1 MGCGSST
8 PDKGDRDRSY
18 QIDKQIEEDSKKF
31 QKECKILLLGAFS
44 VPLPPLS
51 PSSPSP
57 FPLDLSFWRAR
68 DGMASVEWIVQGFGR
83 AWKELGEL
91 DGGAATLVGQDFEE
105 GQTDDSFEADSAT
118 HPP

>member
-31 QKECKILLLGAFS
+31 QKECKILLLGTFF

-51 PSSPSP
+51 PSS
-57 FPLDLSFWRAR
+57 LSLSTCLS
-68 DGMASVEWIVQGFGR
+68 G
-83 AWKELGEL
+83 ELGM
-91 DGGAATLVGQDFEE
+91 GWLVSSG
-105 GQTDDSFEADSAT
+105 
-118 HPP
+118 